1 MKIENAEKHIAS
13 LHGKIEYV
21 IKIQN
26 LKQALSYG
34 LFFIE
39 WLNLIKVFCKRHV
52 LIWTQI

>member
-1 MKIENAEKHIAS
+1 MKIENVEKHIAN
-13 LHGKIEYV
+13 LHDKSEYV

-39 WLNLIKVFCKRHV
+39 
-52 LIWTQI
+52 

>member
-1 MKIENAEKHIAS
+1 MKIENVEKHIANI
-13 LHGKIEYV
+13 HGKSEYV

-39 WLNLIKVFCKRHV
+39 WLNLIKVLGKRDT

>member
-26 LKQALSYG
+26 LKQPLSYG

-39 WLNLIKVFCKRHV
+39 
-52 LIWTQI
+52 